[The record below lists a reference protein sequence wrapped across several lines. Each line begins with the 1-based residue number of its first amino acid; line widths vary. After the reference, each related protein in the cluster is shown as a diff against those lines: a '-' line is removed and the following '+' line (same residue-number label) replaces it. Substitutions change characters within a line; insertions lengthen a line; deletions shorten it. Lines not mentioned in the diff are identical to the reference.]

1 MCSSSKTLKSFK
13 SISKRPCYLYFW
25 LILCSFNIST
35 NVTASTLSC
44 RPCIDYAISSLKQL
58 IVENVFKG
66 NQKHSWIFSI
76 LISENTKKN
85 LSSISKLPVF
95 RPHIMDLLRNS
106 IKITDNFV
114 ISMFYQERI

>member
-35 NVTASTLSC
+35 NVTASTLIPPSMYRLC
-44 RPCIDYAISSLKQL
+44 HFLLKQL

>member
-1 MCSSSKTLKSFK
+1 MLQLRPSSY
-13 SISKRPCYLYFW
+13 RPY
-25 LILCSFNIST
+25 T
-35 NVTASTLSC
+35 
-44 RPCIDYAISSLKQL
+44 DYAISSLKQL

-95 RPHIMDLLRNS
+95 RPHIMDLFRNS